1 MRCCPERTKK
11 GWVKIPCQVNDTI
24 CRRMKKHPKTSRS
37 TSIYPASFG
46 HEKQYYV
53 FYCFLP
59 LTCHSFA
66 HDVLGAADDTDRRQ
80 PFRLATAMTRQ
91 RRHLVD
97 AIEALVVASHLR
109 RTGQMDGTQRYQ
121 QTQTHKHP
129 NETRNKGTR
138 TRRKTQVKAMLRWC
152 LCEQLASSACSFY
165 FLISQH

>member
-1 MRCCPERTKK
+1 MRCCPDGLKK
-11 GWVKIPCQVNDTI
+11 VEWKYHVKWTIPFAAEWRSIQKQADLHQYTLLLLA
-24 CRRMKKHPKTSRS
+24 MK
-37 TSIYPASFG
+37 
-46 HEKQYYV
+46 KQYYV